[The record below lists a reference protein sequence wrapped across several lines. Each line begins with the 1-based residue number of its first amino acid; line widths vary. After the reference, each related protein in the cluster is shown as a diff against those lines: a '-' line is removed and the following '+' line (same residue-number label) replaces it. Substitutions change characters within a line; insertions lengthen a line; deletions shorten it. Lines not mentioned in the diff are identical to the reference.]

1 MSVLSVT
8 PVLVV
13 EAIEPVIELW
23 EGRLKLTRVAA
34 VEHEGHLGFV
44 MYAGEGWTLM
54 VQTQASVDADIGRE
68 SPQAREAVRRM
79 RGSLQNVFIKVS
91 DLAAIETALAG
102 VPIVMPRRTTF
113 YGATEIAIRDPAGH
127 LIVFAQFKDG

>member
-13 EAIEPVIELW
+13 EAIEPVTELW
-23 EGRLKLTRVAA
+23 EGRLKLARIAA
-34 VEHEGHLGFV
+34 VEHEGRLGFV
-44 MYAGEGWTLM
+44 MYAGEGWALM
-54 VQTQASVDADIGRE
+54 YQTQASVDADIGRE

-79 RGSLQNVFIKVS
+79 RGSLQNVFIKVT
-91 DLAAIETALAG
+91 DLAAIEAALAG
-102 VPIVMPRRTTF
+102 VPLVMPRRTTF

>member
-13 EAIEPVIELW
+13 EAIEPVIERW

-34 VEHEGHLGFV
+34 VEHEGRLGFV

-54 VQTQASVDADIGRE
+54 YQTQASVDADLGRE

-91 DLAAIETALAG
+91 DLAAIEASLAG
-102 VPIVMPRRTTF
+102 VPLVMPRRTTF

>member
-13 EAIEPVIELW
+13 EAIEPVVELW
-23 EGRLKLTRVAA
+23 ETRLRLARVAA
-34 VEHEGHLGFV
+34 VEHEGRLGFV

-54 VQTQASVDADIGRE
+54 YQTEASMDADIGKA
-68 SPQAREAVRRM
+68 SPLAREAVRRM
-79 RGSLQNVFIKVS
+79 RGSLQSVFIKVS

-127 LIVFAQFKDG
+127 LIVFAQFGDA

>member
-13 EAIEPVIELW
+13 EAIEPVAELW
-23 EGRLKLTRVAA
+23 EGRLQLARVAA
-34 VEHEGHLGFV
+34 VEHEGRLGFV

-54 VQTQASVDADIGRE
+54 YQTQASVAADIGKE

-79 RGSLQNVFIKVS
+79 RGSLQTVFIKVS
-91 DLAAIETALAG
+91 DLAAIEAALAG
-102 VPIVMPRRTTF
+102 LPIVMPRRTTF
-113 YGATEIAIRDPAGH
+113 YGSTEIAIRDPAGH
-127 LIVFAQFKDG
+127 LVVFAQFKDA